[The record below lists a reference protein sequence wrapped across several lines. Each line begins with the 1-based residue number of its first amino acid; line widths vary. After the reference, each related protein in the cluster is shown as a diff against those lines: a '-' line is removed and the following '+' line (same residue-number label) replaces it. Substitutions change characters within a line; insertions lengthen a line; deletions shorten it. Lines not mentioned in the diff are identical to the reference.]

1 MWKVSLSNAY
11 RVPSNATAFTTN
23 KSEKEGYR
31 LRSSDMEAL
40 KYVKNLKALDIGH
53 CAITSLDFLK
63 GMDLEFLI
71 LSHNNITDI
80 SILGEMPHLQYLE
93 IFRNNITDISPLA
106 NCPELI
112 DLNITITKVTDL
124 TPLDACPNLER
135 LWLCTY
141 MQTTVPDEANKE
153 HFRQTHPNCI
163 LRDDI
168 SHPTHLWRE
177 HPRYEFY
184 RKNLLSHNWVSF
196 SEMDQQ

>member
-1 MWKVSLSNAY
+1 MENNVLVQKMAKILWDRKASDILVLDVRGLTVLCDYMVIASGRNANQ
-11 RVPSNATAFTTN
+11 V
-23 KSEKEGYR
+23 
-31 LRSSDMEAL
+31 
-40 KYVKNLKALDIGH
+40 KALADDVDELMAEEG
-53 CAITSLDFLK
+53 AVLRRSEGTQEGRWVVLDYAT
-63 GMDLEFLI
+63 I
-71 LSHNNITDI
+71 LVH
-80 SILGEMPHLQYLE
+80 
-93 IFRNNITDISPLA
+93 IFHQEERA
-106 NCPELI
+106 YY
-112 DLNITITKVTDL
+112 
-124 TPLDACPNLER
+124 NLER